1 MTAGLIYVIIKNTG
15 ILTIMCPGDSMLRT
29 SEIHIRDPF
38 VLVHGGKYYLYGS
51 RGDETWG
58 HCTGLDVYVG
68 TDLENWE
75 GPINCFTPPEGFW
88 SDFNFWA
95 PEVHFVNGKFRMFVS
110 FKSETRHRGTQIL
123 VSDTPTGNFVPM
135 TDYPVTPADWE
146 CLDGTLYTDPE
157 GKHSI
162 VFCRE
167 WTQVGNGEICAMPL
181 SDDLTAPAGEPCVL
195 FRAGDTGWSRS
206 VTGTPRD
213 LVTDGP
219 FLYTAGSGRLI
230 MLWSG
235 YSENGYAVAAA
246 YSADGG
252 LYGGWTHDP
261 NLICDRNGGHGM
273 LFRALSGE
281 LMFVMHSPNTV
292 GAERPLF
299 VHAADTGDS
308 VILLDR

>member
-1 MTAGLIYVIIKNTG
+1 
-15 ILTIMCPGDSMLRT
+15 MLRT

-135 TDYPVTPADWE
+135 QYGST
-146 CLDGTLYTDPE
+146 
-157 GKHSI
+157 
-162 VFCRE
+162 
-167 WTQVGNGEICAMPL
+167 GNGTI
-181 SDDLTAPAGEPCVL
+181 
-195 FRAGDTGWSRS
+195 R
-206 VTGTPRD
+206 
-213 LVTDGP
+213 
-219 FLYTAGSGRLI
+219 I
-230 MLWSG
+230 
-235 YSENGYAVAAA
+235 
-246 YSADGG
+246 
-252 LYGGWTHDP
+252 
-261 NLICDRNGGHGM
+261 
-273 LFRALSGE
+273 
-281 LMFVMHSPNTV
+281 
-292 GAERPLF
+292 
-299 VHAADTGDS
+299 S
-308 VILLDR
+308 VITTAISIASPRMPGNIRTE